1 MIISGIYCG
10 IGSILI
16 PAKQIGWEVTSCFE
30 DRKEFKSFNP
40 LAKYFNTKLYSN
52 FADYNRNVKK
62 PDIIISQP
70 KCGMFSTYPTT
81 RTKQYSKHPHLDNL
95 IFAINT
101 YQPMFFAIENLPK
114 MFSFMQIKEW
124 YEKLEHKYDL
134 FPEYITNC
142 AYGNVQ
148 LRRRLWLIGA
158 AKWINYTF
166 VANEQEPWV
175 TVKDTIEDLLPDE
188 SFTQFTN
195 HHPIDMDGQV
205 KFMVN
210 VTSID
215 GVPFTPTNDFTW
227 AQLQQYKFD
236 VDKGEKRRFMYTN
249 RSGDTYTKAFIR
261 PSHWHRYST
270 TLAGADCVP
279 LHPKRFVPFT
289 IRERLRFQ
297 GMPDNYHF
305 EGIKLNN
312 KSEMDPRKNIKY
324 YLMTS
329 RCIPVQ
335 FVDYLLSGIKHA
347 RTPKPNTRLYR
358 NQLVDLMKYLGCKY
372 DFLSRNK
379 ANCIC
384 CTMQNVCSR
393 SMI

>member
-1 MIISGIYCG
+1 MIISGIYSG

-16 PAKQIGWEVTSCFE
+16 PAKDLGWKVTSCFE
-30 DRKEFKSFNP
+30 DRREFKFFNP
-40 LAKYFNTKLYSN
+40 LSKYFDTTLYNN
-52 FADYNRNVKK
+52 FADFNRHIKS
-62 PDIIISQP
+62 PDVIISQP
-70 KCGMFSTYPTT
+70 KCGMFSTYPTL

-101 YQPMFFAIENLPK
+101 YKPRFFAIENLPK
-114 MFSFMQIKEW
+114 MFSFMKIDEW
-124 YEKLEHKYDL
+124 YKKLGHSYDL

-158 AKWINYTF
+158 LKNLKYTF
-166 VANEQEPWV
+166 VPNEKEPWV
-175 TVKDTIEDLLPDE
+175 TVKDTIEDLLSEE
-188 SFTQFTN
+188 SYSQFTN
-195 HHPIDMDGQV
+195 HHPIAMNGQV

-215 GVPFTPTNDFTW
+215 GEPFTPTNDFTW
-227 AQLQQYKFD
+227 AQLQKYKFD
-236 VDKGEKRRFMYTN
+236 VDKGEKRKFMYTN
-249 RSGDTYTKAFIR
+249 RQGDTYTKAFIR

-297 GMPDNYHF
+297 GMPDDYKF
-305 EGIKLNN
+305 EGIILNE
-312 KSEMDPRKNIKY
+312 KGEMDPRKNIKY

-335 FVDYLLSGIKHA
+335 FIKHLLHGFLYDQELKS
-347 RTPKPNTRLYR
+347 TKRLYE
-358 NQLVDLMKYLGCKY
+358 NYIINLMKYLGCKKDY
-372 DFLSRNK
+372 LRRDK
-379 ANCIC
+379 KNCLC
-384 CTMQNVCSR
+384 CTMSNNCGR